1 VSSEIFRDRSE
12 GVNARRLELL
22 RRRRDEFVMMPHAI
36 RRVYVARR
44 ARSAASLAIWL
55 MGIAMIVCAL
65 SPKLAA
71 YVTKG
76 MPGINPALLSTL
88 VIAMW
93 VVGIVAYFIARAR
106 CEHHFQ
112 VALSKTV
119 LPSENPD
126 EDIDRLSH
134 EHPDEV
140 ARGMAHRLEVRASAW
155 PIAAAAMIVPVTAL
169 YVLYGY
175 KAHGWTA
182 IADYEQA
189 LADNAGT
196 LLFIAI
202 AGAFAAL
209 VTTHRAFRK
218 SSSLVWLMSAGTV
231 SLRKE
236 RAMLETDDPAAGSEM
251 VTWRAF
257 IANLASTLE
266 AIGTKLNK
274 RQGRIALVAGVA
286 AVATLGFMTGRRTHT
301 AQPTPTATP
310 TPLQARIAQPVPQQ
324 YVVNDQSG
332 RSFMITS
339 AGASWRI
346 DVTLTDNNAVEI
358 KLPGLAEV
366 PAGWVARVGVVNDST
381 ASLLV
386 TTLSDLPV
394 DDHEHLEARPIQR
407 LRLEPK
413 HRGTLTM
420 RTCEAPAFP
429 LGISLK
435 GEPGTYVVYVTPVL
449 EPAGC

>member
-1 VSSEIFRDRSE
+1 
-12 GVNARRLELL
+12 
-22 RRRRDEFVMMPHAI
+22 MMPHAI

-231 SLRKE
+231 ALRKE

-251 VTWRAF
+251 FTWRAF
-257 IANLASTLE
+257 IANVTSSLE
-266 AIGTKLNK
+266 AIGQKLNK
-274 RQGRIALVAGVA
+274 RQGRIALIAGVA
-286 AVATLGFMTGRRTHT
+286 AVATLGFVTGRRTHT
-301 AQPTPTATP
+301 TPPKPAPVVAQ
-310 TPLQARIAQPVPQQ
+310 VMPQELF
-324 YVVNDQSG
+324 VNKETGS
-332 RSFMITS
+332 SFKVTS
-339 AGASWRI
+339 EGTSWRI
-346 DVTLTDNNAVEI
+346 DVRLANRLPFEIRFPGISEIPVGWKATVGLRTESAPSLYMGHIDLTTDALMGNPAANA
-358 KLPGLAEV
+358 GGFSMSTCTV
-366 PAGWVARVGVVNDST
+366 P
-381 ASLLV
+381 L
-386 TTLSDLPV
+386 
-394 DDHEHLEARPIQR
+394 
-407 LRLEPK
+407 
-413 HRGTLTM
+413 
-420 RTCEAPAFP
+420 P
-429 LGISLK
+429 LGLK
-435 GEPGTYVVYVTPVL
+435 VMGEPGTYVIYVTPEL

>member
-22 RRRRDEFVMMPHAI
+22 RRRRDEFVLMPHAI

-55 MGIAMIVCAL
+55 VGVATIVCAL

-88 VIAMW
+88 VMAMW
-93 VVGIVAYFIARAR
+93 VVGIVAYFVARAR

-112 VALSKTV
+112 VAMSKTV

-126 EDIDRLSH
+126 DDIDRLSN

-140 ARGMAHRLEVRASAW
+140 ARGMAHRLEVRSSAW
-155 PIAAAAMIVPVTAL
+155 PVAAAAMVVPMTAL
-169 YVLYGY
+169 YIYCGY
-175 KAHGWTA
+175 KAHGWPV
-182 IADYEQA
+182 IADYEQS
-189 LADNAGT
+189 LAANAGT

-202 AGAFAAL
+202 VGAFAAL

-251 VTWRAF
+251 FTWRAF
-257 IANLASTLE
+257 IANVASTLE
-266 AIGTKLNK
+266 AIGSKLNK
-274 RQGRIALVAGVA
+274 RQGRIALVAGIA

-301 AQPTPTATP
+301 TPPLPAPVFAQV
-310 TPLQARIAQPVPQQ
+310 LPQQ
-324 YVVNDQSG
+324 LVVNKETGSSYRVMSTHEGEYTVEVKLADEKPLTIHLPGVAMVPTGWRARVGLQTQSTPPLEATMFGDSRVLDQ
-332 RSFMITS
+332 
-339 AGASWRI
+339 A
-346 DVTLTDNNAVEI
+346 AVEI
-358 KLPGLAEV
+358 TGTSCGLEM
-366 PAGWVARVGVVNDST
+366 PA
-381 ASLLV
+381 
-386 TTLSDLPV
+386 
-394 DDHEHLEARPIQR
+394 LETIV
-407 LRLEPK
+407 
-413 HRGTLTM
+413 RG
-420 RTCEAPAFP
+420 
-429 LGISLK
+429 S
-435 GEPGTYVVYVTPVL
+435 PGTYLLYVRPVL